1 MAARIQPYV
10 AAPPPPP
17 PVHVRRYDVDG
28 KLSAVDDTGETAAL
42 PPLLVASQ
50 TSFHGRMSTRVRER
64 NAERHSQIRAQ
75 RRRRAESSSPS
86 RAECA
91 AAAGQPAAAAGGG
104 DDNADRRLPSGFRT
118 DRQAAKRRS
127 EVHDAREAMTWDALR
142 QRGGASDGSGGGW
155 QPAVSANFRHAGD
168 LHSAQLNSTSPESK
182 VALNQTSPKRKKGS
196 SKARRKRGDSER
208 GSLAR
213 TGVQPWE
220 EFRLPDVVQSPT
232 ALAVQPWAAQ
242 LAGDGW
248 QGTGTDADFS
258 PWGAMGGHE

>member
-28 KLSAVDDTGETAAL
+28 KLSAVDDTGETAAHGTL
-42 PPLLVASQ
+42 PPLLVASSQ
-50 TSFHGRMSTRVRER
+50 TSYHGRMSTRVRER

-75 RRRRAESSSPS
+75 RRRRAESRSPS

-91 AAAGQPAAAAGGG
+91 AAAAAGQPAV
-104 DDNADRRLPSGFRT
+104 DDRRLPSGFRT

-127 EVHDAREAMTWDALR
+127 EVQDAREAMTWDALR

-168 LHSAQLNSTSPESK
+168 LHSAQLSSTSPESK

-196 SKARRKRGDSER
+196 SKARRKRGGSER